1 MFVRLKDY
9 KPKKDSKYLKIKD
22 DLVINANN
30 SDDRR
35 EVIVSAFKNKIFPF
49 YSGNYYEEF
58 KEESESEDE
67 KSEDDDTFEKITELD
82 KFYGSDLISNYF
94 KEKSLR
100 EIINKLKDYRK
111 KPETNQKYNN
121 LMAHLIIGLR
131 RLDGD
136 IKNMSEDE
144 VENKRLDYLRDFVR
158 KIVDANLELDNMP
171 DLETEEAAAQRQQ
184 GQGLKILT
192 PKQMITR

>member
-22 DLVINANN
+22 DLVINAIN

-35 EVIVSAFKNKIFPF
+35 EMIVSAFKNNIFPF

-67 KSEDDDTFEKITELD
+67 KSEDDDTFEQITELD
-82 KFYGSDLISNYF
+82 KFYGSDLINNYF

-121 LMAHLIIGLR
+121 LMAHLIIGL
-131 RLDGD
+131 
-136 IKNMSEDE
+136 
-144 VENKRLDYLRDFVR
+144 
-158 KIVDANLELDNMP
+158 
-171 DLETEEAAAQRQQ
+171 
-184 GQGLKILT
+184 
-192 PKQMITR
+192 